1 MGNVQG
7 MSERPFSEQVAWLRH
22 AQASREASRARH
34 GAPVISKRAIAQLLV
49 SEAPAWVTEE
59 AKRGY
64 LAGL

>member
-1 MGNVQG
+1 
-7 MSERPFSEQVAWLRH
+7 VAWLCR

-34 GAPVISKRAIAQLLV
+34 GAPAISERAIAQQVV
-49 SEAPAWVTEE
+49 SEAPAWVTQE

>member
-34 GAPVISKRAIAQLLV
+34 GAAAVKERATAQLV
-49 SEAPAWVTEE
+49 VNEAPAWVTGE
-59 AKRGY
+59 ARRSY